1 MEAEVGDV
9 PVRFFHY
16 DFAIGLSDFQL
27 HWHEE
32 IEIHMITGGCG
43 SFFVDGR
50 EYPVQTGDIVFISP
64 RVIHNEESECN
75 NLKGIYCVIDRDYL
89 ISKNS
94 GYSSDTFFSE
104 LDGTKITSPVIR
116 PQDYG
121 YAAIAASLRSIEACS
136 EKEGTVYQLEI
147 KRNLYDFF
155 IGLYHGGY
163 LSDAGNT
170 EFSTETEK
178 IIKKSIRYIQKNAS
192 SRLTIERIASHV
204 GLSSSYFMK
213 LFRETTKMT
222 CIEYVRLLRLNN
234 SATLLRETD
243 ESILQVA
250 QSCGFHNLSLFNRE
264 FKKHFSITP
273 SNYRKKYRNTET
285 G

>member
-1 MEAEVGDV
+1 MEAEAGDV
-9 PVRFFHY
+9 PVRCFRF
-16 DFAIGLSDFQL
+16 DFSGGLSGFQL

-43 SFFVDGR
+43 TFFIDGR
-50 EYPVQTGDIVFISP
+50 EYPVQSGDIVFIAP
-64 RVIHNEESECN
+64 KVIHSGESECN
-75 NLKGIYCVIDRDYL
+75 NLKGMYCIVDRDYL
-89 ISKNS
+89 ISKNA
-94 GYSSDTFFSE
+94 GYSSDKYFSE
-104 LDGTKITSPVIR
+104 LEGTKITSPVIR
-116 PQDYG
+116 PHDYG
-121 YAAIAASLRSIEACS
+121 YAAIAASLSSIEACS
-136 EKEGTVYQLEI
+136 VKEGTVYQLEI

-155 IGLYHGGY
+155 IGLYHGDY
-163 LSDAGNT
+163 LSDTGRA

-178 IIKKSIRYIQKNAS
+178 MIKKSIRYIQQNAS
-192 SRLTIERIASHV
+192 SRLTIERIASYV

-222 CIEYVRLLRLNN
+222 CIEYIRLLRLNN
-234 SATLLRETD
+234 SATQLRETD

-273 SNYRKKYRNTET
+273 SCYRKKYRRTEN